1 MICYHL
7 FDWRIQVAIITHCT
21 FKVILGII
29 TGSDL
34 DSFGFFFLFLLAE
47 WWHILFYLIV
57 VLK

>member
-1 MICYHL
+1 MICYQL

-34 DSFGFFFLFLLAE
+34 DSFVFFFVSFSRVVA
-47 WWHILFYLIV
+47 HFILFHCGS
-57 VLK
+57 